1 MNYFET
7 NASSSSSISSSF
19 TNNSGTIIMF
29 VLLGVVVLALLGF
42 ILYSYIRDKIKVKKT
57 KAEIQQFSIESKQY
71 ANEITV
77 EINEIIQLNKKALQD
92 FQVSVGK
99 VKMSDINH
107 AASFLINDLLE
118 RDRFKRFIMA
128 NKEQHVDFLRHLNN
142 LKEIKPNS
150 WDKKILDSLTYFENK
165 YQEYLKTL
173 LDHNQVKSEQEN
185 IKQIYDFEIQKSI
198 SKRERE
204 NAKA

>member
-7 NASSSSSISSSF
+7 NTSSSNSSASSF

-29 VLLGVVVLALLGF
+29 ALLGVVVLALLGF
-42 ILYSYIRDKIKVKKT
+42 IIYSYIRDKIKVKKT
-57 KAEIQQFSIESKQY
+57 KAEIQQFAIESKQY

-77 EINEIIQLNKKALQD
+77 EINEIIELNKKQLQN

-99 VKMSDINH
+99 VKMSDINYV
-107 AASFLINDLLE
+107 ASYLINDLLE
-118 RDRFKRFIMA
+118 RDRFKRFIIA
-128 NKEQHVDFLRHLNN
+128 NKEQHSDFLKHLNN

-150 WDKKILDSLTYFENK
+150 WDKKVLDSLNYFENK

-173 LDHNQVKSEQEN
+173 LDHDKVRRDQES
-185 IKQIYDFEIQKSI
+185 IQQIYEFEIQKAI
-198 SKRERE
+198 SKREKE
-204 NAKA
+204 NDKA